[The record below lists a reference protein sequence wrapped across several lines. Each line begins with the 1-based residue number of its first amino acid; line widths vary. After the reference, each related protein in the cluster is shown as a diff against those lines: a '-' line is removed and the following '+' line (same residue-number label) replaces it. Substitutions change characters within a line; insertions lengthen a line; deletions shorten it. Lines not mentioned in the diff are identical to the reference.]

1 MVFETWNKG
10 QHLISEKCRKIWEYV
25 WYTSEITIK
34 KNTKI
39 MKYENMSTSQL
50 CGGGQC
56 NISCSQKCCVNVV
69 LIWLIPQPIISA
81 LLNRSTVFVF
91 GEYIV
96 KLPGHHVKR
105 LSGNS
110 ALYSQVP
117 LWAFSCCCW
126 SQIGHPH
133 VRRVPENWF
142 LKII

>member
-25 WYTSEITIK
+25 WHTSEI
-34 KNTKI
+34 KI
-39 MKYENMSTSQL
+39 EKEHQNHEIWKYEYFTIMWRWTMQHNLFTKML
-50 CGGGQC
+50 CH
-56 NISCSQKCCVNVV
+56 VV

-81 LLNRSTVFVF
+81 SLNRSTVFVF

-105 LSGNS
+105 LSWNS